1 MADKVAVETVQ
12 ETEERPNLDQ
22 REPNHAREEEAAR
35 PVHRRRRGLLASP
48 GAKLVFG
55 LILIVL
61 IVGGYFLMRY
71 FDSYEDTDDAQV
83 YGHLMPLSARI
94 SGYVQKVNVDDNQY
108 VTKGTVLVE
117 IDPRDYQVAVE
128 QAQAQLADAGANA
141 NSLNLNVPITNV
153 NTTSQLS
160 SSVSDLDSA
169 RAGVVAA
176 QKQVAAAQAQ
186 LDQAEA
192 NNTKAQS
199 DLMRY
204 KQLVAKQEVSE
215 QVYDQ
220 AVAAASAGNASVAA
234 ARASAA
240 AADQAVTQAQARVT
254 DAQASVSAAQTGPRQ
269 VAAIQARARSA
280 EAMVKERQAALDQ
293 ANLNLQYTKIIAPV
307 DGVVMKNVEVGMNV
321 QSGQQLISIVPL
333 NEVWIIA
340 NFKETQLAKMH
351 AGQQVDIHVDANGDT
366 YKGRVDSIAAAS
378 GAVTSLLPPEN
389 ATGNYVKVVQRIPVK
404 IVLNPGE
411 DKNHY
416 LRLGMSVEPKVW
428 IK

>member
-1 MADKVAVETVQ
+1 MAEKVAVETIQ
-12 ETEERPNLDQ
+12 ETEERPKLDQ
-22 REPNHAREEEAAR
+22 RETNHAPEEEAAR
-35 PVHRRRRGLLASP
+35 PVQQRRRGLLASSQ
-48 GAKLVFG
+48 AKFIFA

-71 FDSYEDTDDAQV
+71 FGSYEDTDDAQV

-128 QAQAQLADAGANA
+128 QAQAQLADAEANA

-169 RAGVVAA
+169 RAGVIAA
-176 QKQVAAAQAQ
+176 QKQAAAAQAE

-192 NNTKAQS
+192 NNAKAQS

-254 DAQASVSAAQTGPRQ
+254 DAQAGVRAAQTGPRQ

-280 EAMVKERQAALDQ
+280 EAMVAEKQAALDQ
-293 ANLNLQYTKIIAPV
+293 ANLNLQYTKIVAPV
-307 DGVVMKNVEVGMNV
+307 DGVVMKNVEMGMNV
-321 QSGQQLISIVPL
+321 QPGQQLLSIVPL
-333 NEVWIIA
+333 NEIWIVA
-340 NFKETQLAKMH
+340 NFKETQLARMH
-351 AGQQVDIHVDANGDT
+351 PGQAVDIHVDANGDT
-366 YKGRVDSIAAAS
+366 YKGHVDSIAAAS